1 MPADRPVR
9 PTPGGIIGWWLS
21 LRRFLSVLDGPFMGF
36 FLAIAALSCLIVYS
50 AGYDFDGRFLGHLRN
65 LLLAFGIMWAVAYIS
80 PTQLQRIAVP
90 LFVLGVLLLLAV
102 AVAGDTS
109 KGARR
114 WLNIGITRIQ
124 PSELMKIAMP
134 LMLAWLVH
142 RYEGLRNV
150 RQWATAIA
158 ILVIPTGF
166 ILAQPDLGTALLVFA
181 AGLFV
186 LFFAGLSWRLVFVVL
201 GVAVIGIIGLIIF
214 GDAACADGVNWPGLR
229 EYQRQRVCTLID
241 PMRDPLGKG
250 FHIIQSVIA
259 VGSGGL
265 FGKGWMQGTQTH
277 LEFIPERTTDF
288 IFAAYSEEFGLLG
301 NILLV
306 ALYSGLILRGLWIAI
321 GAPTLFSRLLA
332 GAISLTIFNYAFV
345 NMGMV
350 TGILP
355 VVGVPLP
362 WVSYGGTAMVTLGLG
377 AGILLSIARTRSQTV
392 QGFVLQ
398 RGS

>member
-1 MPADRPVR
+1 MASEIIPRGWR
-9 PTPGGIIGWWLS
+9 GIWL
-21 LRRFLSVLDGPFMGF
+21 RIQPWVAVFDGPFMLF
-36 FLAIAALSCLIVYS
+36 FLGIAFLSTITLYS
-50 AGYDFDGRFLGHLRN
+50 AGNDFDGRFAGHIRN
-65 LLLAFGIMWAVAYIS
+65 LSIAVLIMWLVAHI
-80 PTQLQRIAVP
+80 PPVMIHRVAVP
-90 LFVLGVLLLLAV
+90 LFVVGLLLLLAV
-102 AVAGDTS
+102 ALFGDVS

-134 LMLAWLVH
+134 MMLAWLVH
-142 RYEGLRNV
+142 RVEGLRSIQHWFMAV
-150 RQWATAIA
+150 LLLMEPTA
-158 ILVIPTGF
+158 F
-166 ILAQPDLGTALLVFA
+166 ILAQPDLGTAILVFS

-186 LFFAGLSWRLVFVVL
+186 LFFAGLPWRLVLVAL
-201 GVAVIGIIGLIIF
+201 GIAVIGVLLLIVF
-214 GDAACADGVNWPGLR
+214 GDVACADGVNWPGLR
-229 EYQRQRVCTLID
+229 EYQRQRVCTLLD

-250 FHIIQSVIA
+250 FHIIQSIIA
-259 VGSGGL
+259 VGSGGI

-288 IFAAYSEEFGLLG
+288 LFAAYSEEFGLLG
-301 NILLV
+301 NLLLLS
-306 ALYSGLILRGLWIAI
+306 LYAGLILRGLWIAI

-350 TGILP
+350 TGVLP

-362 WVSYGGTAMVTLGLG
+362 WMSYGGTAMVTLGFG
-377 AGILLSIARTRSQTV
+377 AGILMSIARTRSQTV

-398 RGS
+398 RSS

>member
-1 MPADRPVR
+1 LSNKLIPQ
-9 PTPGGIIGWWLS
+9 GWRDTLAR
-21 LRRFLSVLDGPFMGF
+21 LQPLVGVLDGPFMSM
-36 FLAIAALSCLIVYS
+36 FLGVAALSCLILYS
-50 AGYDFDGRFLGHLRN
+50 AGNDFEGRFFGHIRN
-65 LLLAFGIMWAVAYIS
+65 LGLAILIMWTVAHIS
-80 PTQLQRIAVP
+80 PSQWQKIAVP
-90 LFVLGVLLLLAV
+90 LFIFALLLLV
-102 AVAGDTS
+102 AVAIAGDVS

-114 WLNIGITRIQ
+114 WLNLGVTRIQ

-142 RYEGLRNV
+142 KYEGLR
-150 RQWATAIA
+150 TARHWLLA
-158 ILVIPTGF
+158 ILLLIVPTGL
-166 ILAQPDLGTALLVFA
+166 ILAQPDLGTAILVFA
-181 AGLFV
+181 AGFFV
-186 LFFAGLSWRLVFVVL
+186 LFFAGVPWKLVFIAL
-201 GVAVIGIIGLIIF
+201 GIGLFGAVTLIFF
-214 GDAACADGVNWPGLR
+214 GDAACADGVSWPGLR
-229 EYQRQRVCTLID
+229 DYQRQRVCTLMD

-301 NILLV
+301 NLFLV
-306 ALYSGLILRGLWIAI
+306 SLYCGLILRGLWIAI

-362 WVSYGGTAMVTLGLG
+362 WMSYGGTAMVTLGFG
-377 AGILLSIARTRSQTV
+377 AGILMSIARTRSQTV

-398 RGS
+398 RQ

>member
-1 MPADRPVR
+1 LVA
-9 PTPGGIIGWWLS
+9 
-21 LRRFLSVLDGPFMGF
+21 VLDGPFMSL
-36 FLAIAALSCLIVYS
+36 FLGIAALSCLILYS
-50 AGYDFDGRFLGHLRN
+50 AGNDFDGRFAGHIRN
-65 LLLAFGIMWAVAYIS
+65 LGIAVTIMWVVAHIS
-80 PTQLQRIAVP
+80 PSVIQRVAVP
-90 LFVLGVLLLLAV
+90 LFVLGLLLLVAV
-102 AVAGDTS
+102 AVAGDVS

-124 PSELMKIAMP
+124 PSEIMKIAMP

-142 RYEGLRNV
+142 KYEGLRNA
-150 RQWATAIA
+150 RQWAVAVV
-158 ILVIPTGF
+158 ILLVPTVF
-166 ILAQPDLGTALLVFA
+166 ILAQPDLGTAILVFS

-186 LFFAGLSWRLVFVVL
+186 LFFSGLSWRLVFIVL
-201 GVAVIGIIGLIIF
+201 GIVVVGVLGLILF
-214 GDAACADGVNWPGLR
+214 GDAACADGVSWPGLR
-229 EYQRQRVCTLID
+229 EYQRQRVCTLLD

-288 IFAAYSEEFGLLG
+288 LFAAYSEEFGLLG
-301 NILLV
+301 NMLLV
-306 ALYSGLILRGLWIAI
+306 ALYAGLILRGLWIAI

-362 WVSYGGTAMVTLGLG
+362 WMSYGGTAMVTLGFG
-377 AGILLSIARTRSQTV
+377 AGILMSIARTRSQTV

-398 RGS
+398 RQ

>member
-1 MPADRPVR
+1 LVA
-9 PTPGGIIGWWLS
+9 
-21 LRRFLSVLDGPFMGF
+21 VLDGPFMSL
-36 FLAIAALSCLIVYS
+36 FLGVAALSCLILYS
-50 AGYDFDGRFLGHLRN
+50 AGNDFDGRFAGHIRN
-65 LLLAFGIMWAVAYIS
+65 LVIAVAIMWVVAHIS
-80 PTQLQRIAVP
+80 PSVIQRVAVP
-90 LFVLGVLLLLAV
+90 LFVLGLLLLVAV
-102 AVAGDTS
+102 AVAGDVS

-124 PSELMKIAMP
+124 PSEIMKIAMP

-142 RYEGLRNV
+142 KYEGLRNV
-150 RQWATAIA
+150 RQWAVAVMILLVPTA
-158 ILVIPTGF
+158 F
-166 ILAQPDLGTALLVFA
+166 ILAQPDLGTAILVFS

-186 LFFAGLSWRLVFVVL
+186 LFFAGLSWRLVFIVL
-201 GVAVIGIIGLIIF
+201 GIVVVAVVGLILF
-214 GDAACADGVNWPGLR
+214 GDAACADSVSWPGLR
-229 EYQRQRVCTLID
+229 EYQRQRICTLLD

-288 IFAAYSEEFGLLG
+288 LFAAYSEEFGLLG
-301 NILLV
+301 NMLLV
-306 ALYSGLILRGLWIAI
+306 ALYAGLILRGLWIAI

-362 WVSYGGTAMVTLGLG
+362 WMSYGGTAMVTLGFG
-377 AGILLSIARTRSQTV
+377 AGILMSIARTRSQTV

-398 RGS
+398 RQ

>member
-1 MPADRPVR
+1 MPSEIVPKGLQGVWFRLRPLVA
-9 PTPGGIIGWWLS
+9 
-21 LRRFLSVLDGPFMGF
+21 VLDGPFMSL
-36 FLAIAALSCLIVYS
+36 FLGIAALSCLILYS
-50 AGYDFDGRFLGHLRN
+50 AGNDFDGRFAGHIRN
-65 LLLAFGIMWAVAYIS
+65 LGIAVTIMWVVAHIS
-80 PTQLQRIAVP
+80 PSVIQRVAVP
-90 LFVLGVLLLLAV
+90 LFVLGLLLLVAV
-102 AVAGDTS
+102 AVAGDVS

-124 PSELMKIAMP
+124 PSEIMKIAMP
-134 LMLAWLVH
+134 MMLAWLVH
-142 RYEGLRNV
+142 KYEGLRNA
-150 RQWATAIA
+150 RQWAVAVV
-158 ILVIPTGF
+158 ILLVPTVF
-166 ILAQPDLGTALLVFA
+166 ILAQPDLGTAILVFS

-186 LFFAGLSWRLVFVVL
+186 LFFSGLSWRLVFIVL
-201 GVAVIGIIGLIIF
+201 GIVVVGVLGLILF
-214 GDAACADGVNWPGLR
+214 GDAACADGVSWPGLR
-229 EYQRQRVCTLID
+229 EYQRQRVCTLLD

-288 IFAAYSEEFGLLG
+288 LFAAYSEEFGLLG
-301 NILLV
+301 NMLLV
-306 ALYSGLILRGLWIAI
+306 ALYAGLILRGLWIAI

-362 WVSYGGTAMVTLGLG
+362 WMSYGGTAMVTLGFG
-377 AGILLSIARTRSQTV
+377 AGILMSIARTRSQTV

-398 RGS
+398 RQ

>member
-1 MPADRPVR
+1 M
-9 PTPGGIIGWWLS
+9 S
-21 LRRFLSVLDGPFMGF
+21 LFLG
-36 FLAIAALSCLIVYS
+36 IAALSCLILYS
-50 AGYDFDGRFLGHLRN
+50 AGNDFDGRFAGHIRN
-65 LLLAFGIMWAVAYIS
+65 LGIAVIIMWVVAHIS
-80 PTQLQRIAVP
+80 PSVIQRVAVP
-90 LFVLGVLLLLAV
+90 LFILGLLLLVAV
-102 AVAGDTS
+102 AVAGDVS

-124 PSELMKIAMP
+124 PSEIMKIAMP

-142 RYEGLRNV
+142 KYEGLRNA
-150 RQWATAIA
+150 RQWAVAVMLLLVPTA
-158 ILVIPTGF
+158 F
-166 ILAQPDLGTALLVFA
+166 ILAQPDLGTAILVFS

-186 LFFAGLSWRLVFVVL
+186 LFFAGLSWRLVFIVL
-201 GVAVIGIIGLIIF
+201 GIVVVGVLGLILF
-214 GDAACADGVNWPGLR
+214 GDAACADGVSWPGLR
-229 EYQRQRVCTLID
+229 EYQRQRVCTLLD

-288 IFAAYSEEFGLLG
+288 LFAAYSEEFGLLG
-301 NILLV
+301 NMLLL
-306 ALYSGLILRGLWIAI
+306 ALYAGLILRGLWIAI

-350 TGILP
+350 TGVLP

-362 WVSYGGTAMVTLGLG
+362 WMSYGGTAMVTLGFG
-377 AGILLSIARTRSQTV
+377 AGILMSIARTRSQTV

-398 RGS
+398 RQ

>member
-1 MPADRPVR
+1 VMIHRV
-9 PTPGGIIGWWLS
+9 
-21 LRRFLSVLDGPFMGF
+21 
-36 FLAIAALSCLIVYS
+36 
-50 AGYDFDGRFLGHLRN
+50 
-65 LLLAFGIMWAVAYIS
+65 
-80 PTQLQRIAVP
+80 AVP
-90 LFVLGVLLLLAV
+90 LFVVGLLLLLAV
-102 AVAGDTS
+102 ALFGDVS

-134 LMLAWLVH
+134 MMLAWLVH
-142 RYEGLRNV
+142 RVEGLRSIQHWFMAV
-150 RQWATAIA
+150 LLLMVPTA
-158 ILVIPTGF
+158 F
-166 ILAQPDLGTALLVFA
+166 ILAQPDLGTAILVFS

-186 LFFAGLSWRLVFVVL
+186 LFFAGLPWRLVLVAL
-201 GVAVIGIIGLIIF
+201 GIAVIGVLLLIVF
-214 GDAACADGVNWPGLR
+214 GDVACADGVNWPGLR
-229 EYQRQRVCTLID
+229 EYQRQRVCTLLD

-250 FHIIQSVIA
+250 FHIIQSIIA
-259 VGSGGL
+259 VGSGGI

-288 IFAAYSEEFGLLG
+288 LFAAYSEEFGLLG
-301 NILLV
+301 NLLLLS
-306 ALYSGLILRGLWIAI
+306 LYAGLILRGLWIAI

-350 TGILP
+350 TGVLP

-362 WVSYGGTAMVTLGLG
+362 WMSYGGTAMVTLGFG
-377 AGILLSIARTRSQTV
+377 AGILMSIARTRSQTV

-398 RGS
+398 RSS

>member
-1 MPADRPVR
+1 VSNKLIPQGWRKILARAQPVV
-9 PTPGGIIGWWLS
+9 GV
-21 LRRFLSVLDGPFMGF
+21 FDGPFLSM
-36 FLAIAALSCLIVYS
+36 FLGVAVLSCLILYS
-50 AGYDFDGRFLGHLRN
+50 AGHDFEGRFIGHIRN
-65 LLLAFGIMWAVAYIS
+65 LGIAILIMWAVAHVS
-80 PTQLQRIAVP
+80 PSQWQKIAVP
-90 LFVLGVLLLLAV
+90 LFILAVLLLIAV
-102 AVAGDTS
+102 ALAGDVS

-114 WLNIGITRIQ
+114 WLNVGVTRIQ

-142 RYEGLRNV
+142 KYEGLRTY
-150 RQWATAIA
+150 RHWILAIVL
-158 ILVIPTGF
+158 LVIPTAL
-166 ILAQPDLGTALLVFA
+166 ILAQPDLGTAILVFS
-181 AGLFV
+181 AGFFV
-186 LFFAGLSWRLVFVVL
+186 LFFAGVPWKLVFIVL
-201 GVAVIGIIGLIIF
+201 GVGLFGVMTLVFF
-214 GDAACADGVNWPGLR
+214 GDAACADSVSWPGLR
-229 EYQRQRVCTLID
+229 EYQRQRICTLMD

-301 NILLV
+301 NLFLIS
-306 ALYSGLILRGLWIAI
+306 LYCGLILRGLWIAI

-332 GAISLTIFNYAFV
+332 GAISLTIFNYVFV

-362 WVSYGGTAMVTLGLG
+362 WMSYGGTAMVTLGFG
-377 AGILLSIARTRSQTV
+377 AGILMSIARTRSQTV

-398 RGS
+398 RQ

>member
-1 MPADRPVR
+1 MSNKLIPQ
-9 PTPGGIIGWWLS
+9 GWRDTLAR
-21 LRRFLSVLDGPFMGF
+21 LQPLVGVLDGPFMSM
-36 FLAIAALSCLIVYS
+36 FLGVAALSCLILYS
-50 AGYDFDGRFLGHLRN
+50 AGNDFEGRFFGHIRN
-65 LLLAFGIMWAVAYIS
+65 LGLAILIMWTVAHIS
-80 PTQLQRIAVP
+80 PSQWQKIAVP
-90 LFVLGVLLLLAV
+90 LFTFALLLLV
-102 AVAGDTS
+102 AVAIAGDVS

-114 WLNIGITRIQ
+114 WLNLGVTRIQ

-142 RYEGLRNV
+142 KYEGLR
-150 RQWATAIA
+150 TARHWLLA
-158 ILVIPTGF
+158 ILLLIVPTGL
-166 ILAQPDLGTALLVFA
+166 ILAQPDLGTAILVFA
-181 AGLFV
+181 AGFFV
-186 LFFAGLSWRLVFVVL
+186 LFFAGVPWKLVFIAL
-201 GVAVIGIIGLIIF
+201 GIGLFGVVTLIFF
-214 GDAACADGVNWPGLR
+214 GDAACAYGVSWPGLR
-229 EYQRQRVCTLID
+229 DYQRQRVCTLMD

-301 NILLV
+301 NLFLV
-306 ALYSGLILRGLWIAI
+306 SLYCGLILRGLWIAI

-362 WVSYGGTAMVTLGLG
+362 WMSYGGTAMVTLGFG
-377 AGILLSIARTRSQTV
+377 AGILMSVARTRSQTV

-398 RGS
+398 RQ

>member
-1 MPADRPVR
+1 MASEIIPRGWR
-9 PTPGGIIGWWLS
+9 GIWL
-21 LRRFLSVLDGPFMGF
+21 RIQPWVAVFDGPFMLF
-36 FLAIAALSCLIVYS
+36 FLGIAFLSTITLYS
-50 AGYDFDGRFLGHLRN
+50 AGNDFDGRFVGHIRN
-65 LLLAFGIMWAVAYIS
+65 LSIAVLIMWLVAHI
-80 PTQLQRIAVP
+80 PPVMIHRVAVP
-90 LFVLGVLLLLAV
+90 LFVIGVLLLLAV
-102 AVAGDTS
+102 ALFGDVS

-134 LMLAWLVH
+134 MMLAWLVH
-142 RYEGLRNV
+142 RVEGLRSIQHWFMAV
-150 RQWATAIA
+150 LLLMVPTA
-158 ILVIPTGF
+158 F
-166 ILAQPDLGTALLVFA
+166 ILAQPDLGTAILVFS

-186 LFFAGLSWRLVFVVL
+186 LFFAGLPWRLVLVALGIAVL
-201 GVAVIGIIGLIIF
+201 GVLLLIVF

-229 EYQRQRVCTLID
+229 EYQRQRVCTLLD

-250 FHIIQSVIA
+250 FHIIQSIIA
-259 VGSGGL
+259 VGSGGI

-288 IFAAYSEEFGLLG
+288 LFAAYSEEFGLLG
-301 NILLV
+301 NLLLLS
-306 ALYSGLILRGLWIAI
+306 LYAGLILRGLWIAI

-350 TGILP
+350 TGVLP

-362 WVSYGGTAMVTLGLG
+362 WMSYGGTAMVTLGFG
-377 AGILLSIARTRSQTV
+377 AGILMSIARTRSQTV

-398 RGS
+398 RSS

>member
-1 MPADRPVR
+1 
-9 PTPGGIIGWWLS
+9 
-21 LRRFLSVLDGPFMGF
+21 
-36 FLAIAALSCLIVYS
+36 
-50 AGYDFDGRFLGHLRN
+50 
-65 LLLAFGIMWAVAYIS
+65 
-80 PTQLQRIAVP
+80 
-90 LFVLGVLLLLAV
+90 
-102 AVAGDTS
+102 
-109 KGARR
+109 
-114 WLNIGITRIQ
+114 
-124 PSELMKIAMP
+124 
-134 LMLAWLVH
+134 
-142 RYEGLRNV
+142 
-150 RQWATAIA
+150 
-158 ILVIPTGF
+158 
-166 ILAQPDLGTALLVFA
+166 
-181 AGLFV
+181 
-186 LFFAGLSWRLVFVVL
+186 
-201 GVAVIGIIGLIIF
+201 VIGVIGLIIF

-259 VGSGGL
+259 VGSGGH

-301 NILLV
+301 NLLLV
-306 ALYSGLILRGLWIAI
+306 ALYAGLILRGLWIAI

-362 WVSYGGTAMVTLGLG
+362 WMSYGGTAMVTLGFG

-398 RGS
+398 RQ

>member
-1 MPADRPVR
+1 
-9 PTPGGIIGWWLS
+9 
-21 LRRFLSVLDGPFMGF
+21 
-36 FLAIAALSCLIVYS
+36 
-50 AGYDFDGRFLGHLRN
+50 
-65 LLLAFGIMWAVAYIS
+65 MWAVAQITPS
-80 PTQLQRIAVP
+80 QMQRIAVP
-90 LFVLGVLLLLAV
+90 LFVFGILLLIAV

-109 KGARR
+109 KGAKR

-134 LMLAWLVH
+134 LMLAWVAH
-142 RYEGLRNV
+142 RFEGFRTV
-150 RQWATAIA
+150 KHWVIA
-158 ILVIPTGF
+158 LLLLLIPTAL

-181 AGLFV
+181 SGLFV
-186 LFFAGLSWRLVFVVL
+186 LYFGGLSWKLITLVTLAAVVGL
-201 GVAVIGIIGLIIF
+201 LGLIIF
-214 GDAACADGVNWPGLR
+214 GDTACAEGVSWPGLR
-229 EYQRQRVCTLID
+229 EYQRQRVCTLLD

-265 FGKGWMQGTQTH
+265 LGKGWMQGTQTH

-288 IFAAYSEEFGLLG
+288 IFAAYAEEFGLLG
-301 NILLV
+301 CALLL

-321 GAPTLFSRLLA
+321 GAPTRFSRLLA
-332 GAISLTIFNYAFV
+332 GALSLTIFNYAFV
-345 NMGMV
+345 NMSMV

-362 WVSYGGTAMVTLGLG
+362 WMSYGGTAMITLGLG
-377 AGILLSIARTRSQTV
+377 AGIIMSIARTRSRTL

-398 RGS
+398 RQ

>member
-1 MPADRPVR
+1 MASEIIPRGWR
-9 PTPGGIIGWWLS
+9 GIWL
-21 LRRFLSVLDGPFMGF
+21 RIQPWVAVFDGPFMLF
-36 FLAIAALSCLIVYS
+36 FLGIAFLSTITLYS
-50 AGYDFDGRFLGHLRN
+50 AGNDFDGRFAGHIRN
-65 LLLAFGIMWAVAYIS
+65 LSIAVLIMWLVAHI
-80 PTQLQRIAVP
+80 PPVIIHRVAVP
-90 LFVLGVLLLLAV
+90 LSVVGLLLLLAV
-102 AVAGDTS
+102 ALFGDVS

-134 LMLAWLVH
+134 MMLAWLVH
-142 RYEGLRNV
+142 RVEGLRSIQHWFMAV
-150 RQWATAIA
+150 LLLMVPTA
-158 ILVIPTGF
+158 F
-166 ILAQPDLGTALLVFA
+166 ILAQPDLGTAILVFS

-186 LFFAGLSWRLVFVVL
+186 LFFAGLPWRLVLVAL
-201 GVAVIGIIGLIIF
+201 GIAVIGVLLLIVF
-214 GDAACADGVNWPGLR
+214 GDVACADGVNWPGLR
-229 EYQRQRVCTLID
+229 EYQRQRVCTLLD

-250 FHIIQSVIA
+250 FHIIQSIIA
-259 VGSGGL
+259 VGSGGI

-288 IFAAYSEEFGLLG
+288 LFAAYSEEFGLLG
-301 NILLV
+301 NLLLLS
-306 ALYSGLILRGLWIAI
+306 LYAGLILRGLWIAI

-350 TGILP
+350 TGVLP

-362 WVSYGGTAMVTLGLG
+362 WMSYGGTAMVTLGFG
-377 AGILLSIARTRSQTV
+377 AGILMSIARTRSQTV

-398 RGS
+398 RSS